1 MGATPQNAL
10 HVEARRRR
18 HLLRLDSL
26 EMLSKALVVGI
37 AIDGASHG
45 LPNDGQGRLDSSA
58 VPALHST
65 AQDGHLVYPGVRH
78 R

>member
-10 HVEARRRR
+10 RVEARRPR

-26 EMLSKALVVGI
+26 EMLSKALGVGI

-45 LPNDGQGRLDSSA
+45 LPNDGQGRLDPSA
-58 VPALHST
+58 VRPLHGT
-65 AQDGHLVYPGVRH
+65 AQASHLVYPGVRH

>member
-10 HVEARRRR
+10 RVEARGRR

-26 EMLSKALVVGI
+26 EMLSKVLIVSI

-45 LPNDGQGRLDSSA
+45 LTNDGQGHLNPSA
-58 VPALHST
+58 VRPLHST
-65 AQDGHLVYPGVRH
+65 AQASHSVFPGVRY

>member
-10 HVEARRRR
+10 RVETSRRR
-18 HLLRLDSL
+18 HLLRLDSI
-26 EMLSKALVVGI
+26 EMLSKALIVGI

-45 LPNDGQGRLDSSA
+45 LTNDGEGRLNPSA
-58 VPALHST
+58 VRPLHST
-65 AQDGHLVYPGVRH
+65 AQASHLVYPGVRH

>member
-10 HVEARRRR
+10 RVEARRRR

-26 EMLSKALVVGI
+26 EMLSKALIVRI
-37 AIDGASHG
+37 AIDGASHC
-45 LPNDGQGRLDSSA
+45 LNNDGQGRLNPSA
-58 VPALHST
+58 VRPLHST
-65 AQDGHLVYPGVRH
+65 AQASHLVYPGVRH

>member
-1 MGATPQNAL
+1 MGGTPQNAL
-10 HVEARRRR
+10 RVEARRRR

-26 EMLSKALVVGI
+26 EMLSKALMVGI

-45 LPNDGQGRLDSSA
+45 PTNDGQGRLNPST
-58 VPALHST
+58 VRPLHST
-65 AQDGHLVYPGVRH
+65 AQASHLVYPGVRH

>member
-10 HVEARRRR
+10 RVEARRRR

-37 AIDGASHG
+37 AIDSASHG
-45 LPNDGQGRLDSSA
+45 LPNDGQGRLDPSA
-58 VPALHST
+58 VLPLHST
-65 AQDGHLVYPGVRH
+65 AQASHLVYPGVRY